1 MSKGSTRPGKPDL
14 FSTTSVQEPSSL
26 SANRVKAAPWAD
38 KKTPVPSL
46 LRYVLPKDLPGA
58 IKQLNDDELER
69 LIAVALAEQKRRGG
83 KPLAVSSKRPAERV
97 GVTLTPSKINAVR
110 AAFKAGFKPTQIA
123 RQFRISRADVRK
135 ALASE

>member
-83 KPLAVSSKRPAERV
+83 KPPSQVSGRPKGLV
-97 GVTLTPSKINAVR
+97 LP
-110 AAFKAGFKPTQIA
+110 
-123 RQFRISRADVRK
+123 
-135 ALASE
+135 